1 MYITYLHVSFSEG
14 QSKSMYICYDT
25 YIARWRKGGPTK
37 PREPSYEH
45 GYTEEGEGKKRKR
58 KKTKI
63 SNLKSQIS
71 HIDDS
76 LQSSRVQ

>member
-1 MYITYLHVSFSEG
+1 MYITYLHVSYSEG

-25 YIARWRKGGPTK
+25 YIEGWRKGGSQPTQ
-37 PREPSYEH
+37 ESYHTKH

-63 SNLKSQIS
+63 SKLKSQIS
-71 HIDDS
+71 N
-76 LQSSRVQ
+76 LAYSRLFTE